1 MDSDILLDHALFQL
15 SPRRSRCELFVSG
28 GGKTEKIA
36 SGFLK
41 PFLAHLKVSEEQSA
55 EAVDSIKLIVD
66 RRTKDGTWFKKGTV
80 ERFVRFVG
88 EPEVLEFVNTFDAE
102 MSQLEGAKKIYLQPH
117 NLPIQNSGVP
127 VSGSMGE
134 NGTTTEASVDITKNE
149 LLRAIEVRLVA
160 VKQDLTK
167 ACCWASSNGFTPKNV
182 LELLHFAD
190 YFGADHL
197 NEACTKFISL
207 CQKHPDLFS
216 LQHLPWSL
224 PLPLKSLGISSSS
237 GSDVSLD
244 EPEDEPKV
252 GGKPPDGGGLHLHKH
267 NNSQPAQINTAELL
281 CPYPQLKPIQQHFV
295 DRTVGNVVDSI
306 PAASFT
312 KPAQRDEGGSRRL
325 SVQDRISL
333 FESKQK
339 EQSVSSRNI
348 STIVG
353 IKRVVAG
360 KGEPRRIPSDVSEKS
375 VLRRWSAASDM
386 SIDLSSS
393 SCSSFNDEKDGGSAS
408 GTPTSANLQFQS
420 SNRIQE
426 GVTSGLTD
434 TMTVQSQLSP
444 KACIAITPCQF
455 HPQFQTLSK
464 DRDHAKEEVDKTL
477 MTPSELAF
485 PKEQI
490 KHIIPACQSGK
501 IFCQLNNQD
510 VFGTQQDGFLESGN
524 CAGLKCH
531 AVRHPQ
537 FETTSV
543 DYVQANNH
551 VILQATSQ
559 SVLAAEEKAGLRD
572 QESSRTRTGKISSHP
587 DGVRV
592 KYQPTLSTQLQIF
605 AKKPDDAQVGTKD
618 PSDFQINSR
627 AISGIY
633 LESHPQWAPLS
644 KPVGADSSGTVVSEQ
659 PFGPILVKEKG
670 DLGHLGINFKDQSS
684 SSDLRDAKEC
694 MESSL
699 EGGNQKLNNEL
710 QMKAN
715 ELENLFA
722 EHKLRIQ
729 KDQATTFQRSSDAH
743 KDHVKALEKGHAI
756 PVQLPERK
764 FVKETSKK
772 EVEFDANL
780 LSNMVNN
787 RKFDNNI
794 CQGFDNKS
802 DDFRGKFYDKYMQ
815 KRNAKLLEEWKSKR
829 PQKEAKMKALRD
841 NLEHTLAEM
850 RAKFIGSA
858 NGQYLR
864 SFSFSYFKFVSKV
877 EYDTSF
883 VSPMS
888 AILTGNIQESLE
900 GASSWIHHKFSY
912 AHEASDIEAY
922 VDSLVGS
929 LASWNSHLLNQ
940 MDSDSF
946 PMRES
951 RKCLVSHCC

>member
-237 GSDVSLD
+237 GSDVLLD

-455 HPQFQTLSK
+455 HPHFQTLSK

-477 MTPSELAF
+477 MTPSEPAF

-501 IFCQLNNQD
+501 ILCQLNNQD

-605 AKKPDDAQVGTKD
+605 AKKPDDAQVGTQD

-684 SSDLRDAKEC
+684 SSDCPNKFQSETTHSERYSLPVFPVRDAKEC
-694 MESSL
+694 MELLDPPSTCSAEQIQMVSSL

-864 SFSFSYFKFVSKV
+864 SFSC
-877 EYDTSF
+877 
-883 VSPMS
+883 
-888 AILTGNIQESLE
+888 
-900 GASSWIHHKFSY
+900 SS
-912 AHEASDIEAY
+912 
-922 VDSLVGS
+922 VL
-929 LASWNSHLLNQ
+929 
-940 MDSDSF
+940 
-946 PMRES
+946 
-951 RKCLVSHCC
+951 